1 MNVIIKLIEWIFV
14 RSHRNPAAL
23 CFLFWG
29 RVSVTALQAF
39 CIYQE
44 LPPSEGHVFWKT
56 LALNRL
62 RLTGCIHRKFKLF

>member
-1 MNVIIKLIEWIFV
+1 MNLIIKLIEWLLL

-29 RVSVTALQAF
+29 RVSVTALQAL

-44 LPPSEGHVFWKT
+44 LPPSKVMFSGKPLH
-56 LALNRL
+56 
-62 RLTGCIHRKFKLF
+62 